1 MIIGTG
7 IDIISNERIRKILT
21 KFPSAFLKKIFSQ
34 KEIEI
39 LQTKFLDIY
48 SNKAINF
55 IAKRFAA
62 KEAFAKATGLG
73 IGGNFSFTDIQ
84 ILNSELGK
92 PFILLDNKKK
102 FTNIFNQSQI
112 YLTISDERDY
122 SVAMVIIEKL

>member
-7 IDIISNERIRKILT
+7 IDIISNKRVRKILK
-21 KFPSAFLKKIFSQ
+21 KFPSAFLKKVFSR

-48 SNKAINF
+48 SDKAINF

-73 IGGNFSFTDIQ
+73 IGSNFSFTDIQ
-84 ILNSELGK
+84 ILNNELGK
-92 PFILLDNKKK
+92 PFILLDNKKN